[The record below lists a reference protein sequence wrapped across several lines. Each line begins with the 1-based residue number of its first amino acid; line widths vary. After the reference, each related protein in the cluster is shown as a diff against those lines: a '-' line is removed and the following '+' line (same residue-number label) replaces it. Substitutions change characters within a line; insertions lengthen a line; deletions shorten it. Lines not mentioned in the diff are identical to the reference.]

1 MYKRIYYHKDII
13 IYFYC
18 KFFLNNLWLSAYE
31 PVILAG
37 ISLWNI
43 RSPKYLLPF

>member
-1 MYKRIYYHKDII
+1 MYYHKDII

-18 KFFLNNLWLSAYE
+18 KFFFKNNLWLSAYE